1 MILSKTPLRI
11 SFVGGGTD
19 YFNKDSKS
27 CGRVITSTIN
37 KYMYVFLNKKHDK
50 NIRISYSETENI
62 KNTNQINHNII
73 REALKMHKIKN
84 GIEIVTVADVPSSG
98 SGLASSSALAVGL
111 ANVIRKFKRK
121 KISKNILSQ
130 EACKNEIVKCKK
142 LIGMQDQYATAFG
155 GFNKIEFYNNKV
167 KVLKIN
173 LPSSFLHN
181 LNSHLMLFYTG
192 ITRQSHD
199 ILSKINKSGNK
210 FKHYDRLSS
219 LANSFYSEL
228 MNKNLKSC
236 GEILNENW
244 KIKKSLNENVS
255 SNYLNEIYTVA
266 VKSGAFGGK
275 ILGAGGGGYFLF
287 MVEPK
292 NKKKVIKSLRKLQH
306 IDFNLTQEGSQLFE
320 ID

>member
-19 YFNKDSKS
+19 YFNKDSKL

-37 KYMYVFLNKKHDK
+37 KYMYVFLNKKHDE
-50 NIRISYSETENI
+50 NIRISYSKTENI
-62 KNTNQINHNII
+62 KDTNQINHNII
-73 REALKMHKIKN
+73 REALKIHKVKN

-111 ANVIRKFKRK
+111 ANVIRKFKSK
-121 KISKNILSQ
+121 KISKNILAQ

-142 LIGMQDQYATAFG
+142 LIGMQDQYATAYG
-155 GFNKIEFYNNKV
+155 GLNKIEFYNNTV

-173 LPSSFLHN
+173 LSASFLNN

-192 ITRQSHD
+192 ISRQSHD

-210 FKHYDRLSS
+210 FKHFDRLSN

-228 MNKNLKSC
+228 INKNLRSC

-244 KIKKSLNENVS
+244 HIKKSLNENVS
-255 SNYLNEIYTVA
+255 SNYLNEIYSIA
-266 VKSGAFGGK
+266 IKSGAIGGK

-292 NKKKVIKSLRKLQH
+292 YKKKLVKNLGKLQL
-306 IDFNLTQEGSQLFE
+306 IDFNFTNEGSK
-320 ID
+320 IIKI